1 MIRGWTDIKG
11 AIADALGITQDLLH
25 VPAGLALFLLA
36 ALSCRRQRS
45 GLSIALGVV
54 LAVQLVN
61 EISDA
66 FQWYRWTRTVDWGEA
81 LRDTGMTMI
90 APIGLAIGWAA
101 RRALRGRRE
110 AEKTA
115 R

>member
-1 MIRGWTDIKG
+1 MRGWTDLKG
-11 AIADALGITQDLLH
+11 AIADALGIPQDLLH

-36 ALSCRRQRS
+36 ALCFRRQHS
-45 GLSIALGVV
+45 GLSIVLGVV
-54 LAVQLVN
+54 LGVQLLN
-61 EISDA
+61 EVSDA
-66 FQWYRWTRTVDWGEA
+66 FQWYRWTATVDWSET

-110 AEKTA
+110 ASKAA

>member
-1 MIRGWTDIKG
+1 MIRGWTDLKG
-11 AIADALGITQDLLH
+11 AIADAPGITQDLLH
-25 VPAGLALFLLA
+25 VPAGLALFLLV

-54 LAVQLVN
+54 LAVQIVN

-66 FQWYRWTRTVDWGEA
+66 FQWYHWTGAVDWGEA

-90 APIGLAIGWAA
+90 GPVLLAIGWAA
-101 RRALRGRRE
+101 WRALHGGCE

>member
-1 MIRGWTDIKG
+1 MIRGWTDLKG

-25 VPAGLALFLLA
+25 VPAGLVLFLLA
-36 ALSCRRQRS
+36 ALCFRRHRS

-66 FQWYRWTRTVDWGEA
+66 FQWYRWTGTVDWGEA

-90 APIGLAIGWAA
+90 GPVMLAIGWAA
-101 RRALRGRRE
+101 WRALHGTHE